1 MKKCSICGYVNN
13 NSSKFCVECGTPLH
27 MKISSQINNSKSK
40 KEILIEILNEY
51 RYSINKTKYGN
62 FVSVEEMGERKQ
74 NLLKFDAG
82 LELDSVIG
90 LFDTSVSLSF
100 KDIWKGSTETP
111 CKEGLLFALSGFY
124 DHTGPHSGSHY
135 IRYTDIRSMEV
146 EEKKD
151 GNLIIN
157 GSFTILGAFYWTESL
172 KEMLGKICAV
182 NNQNKSYTEV
192 IQSGKKSGVIS
203 SRMRQ
208 YGYERELIAYQRCSR
223 EYELKLQRQADLFLS
238 QTNAW
243 KTKRDEYEALL
254 DEYEATIKELE
265 EIISQNNS
273 SEYKQRLKNISK
285 YQKQLEA
292 LKY

>member
-1 MKKCSICGYVNN
+1 MKNCSVCGYANKDFN
-13 NSSKFCVECGTPLH
+13 KFCVECGTPLQ
-27 MKISSQINNSKSK
+27 MKISNQNKSTKQK
-40 KEILIEILNEY
+40 KEILSEILNEY
-51 RYSINKTKYGN
+51 RYSINKTEYGN
-62 FVSVEEMGERKQ
+62 FVSIENMGERKQ

-157 GSFTILGAFYWTESL
+157 GIFTISGAFYWTESL

-243 KTKRDEYEALL
+243 KNQRDEYEDLL

-273 SEYKQRLKNISK
+273 SEYKQRLKNISE
-285 YQKQLEA
+285 YQKQLKA